1 MKKRILITGATGFL
15 GFRTTEA
22 LAEKEDVEQ
31 IIAAGRTLKKD
42 ATVVSGKVEYCLG
55 DLQDMDYVHSLF
67 EKGITHI
74 VHCAALSSPWGKY
87 QEFYQANVIP
97 QKNLIEAAEL
107 NGIKRFIYIS
117 TPSIYFDFKDKW
129 NVSEKDPLPQQFVN
143 QYAVTKREAEIL
155 LEQSNLE
162 FISLRPRALI
172 GRGDTVILPRLI
184 RAVKENKLKIIGSGK
199 NKVDVT
205 SVANVVEAIYLSLN
219 ADNNSLN
226 EHYNISN
233 GNPVD
238 LWEMI
243 GSTLNQL
250 NLSLPENKIPFV
262 VIKNIAAVMELFAR
276 IFSLKEPVLT
286 KYSVGTLAMN
296 FTMDI
301 TKAKDKLNYQAIMTT
316 EEAVEEFVVWYKKK
330 QLVEM

>member
-31 IIAAGRTLKKD
+31 IIAAGRTLRKE
-42 ATVVSGKVEYCLG
+42 ATVFSEKVEYSLG

-67 EKGITHI
+67 AKGITHI
-74 VHCAALSSPWGKY
+74 IHCAALSSPWGKY

-97 QKNLIEAAEL
+97 QKNLIAAAEL
-107 NGIKRFIYIS
+107 NRITRFIYIS
-117 TPSIYFDFKDKW
+117 TPSIYFDFKNKW
-129 NVSEKDPLPQQFVN
+129 NVSEKDSLPSKFVN

-162 FISLRPRALI
+162 FISLRPRAII

-205 SVANVVEAIYLSLN
+205 SATNVVEAIYLSLN
-219 ADNNSLN
+219 ANKNALN

-243 GSTLNQL
+243 DSTLKQL
-250 NLSLPENKIPFV
+250 GLSLPKKKISFF
-262 VIKNIAAVMELFAR
+262 VIKNIAGIMECFAR
-276 IFSLKEPVLT
+276 TFSLKEPVLT

-301 TKAKDKLNYQAIMTT
+301 TKAKDKLNYQPIMTT
-316 EEAVEEFVVWYKKK
+316 EEAVEEFVSWYKKSIDDS
-330 QLVEM
+330 L